1 MVWYFPEVSVPPLG
15 QGANAVNLDLLK
27 AIAKEFDSLDES
39 EATPTE
45 VNIARL
51 LINAGLL
58 TIETETAE
66 AYGDRPEQSWKEFK
80 VKS

>member
-1 MVWYFPEVSVPPLG
+1 M
-15 QGANAVNLDLLK
+15 NIDTLK
-27 AIAKEFDSLDES
+27 AIARELDSLDVS

-45 VNIARL
+45 ANIAQL

-66 AYGDRPEQSWKEFK
+66 AYGDRPEQSWEEYK

>member
-1 MVWYFPEVSVPPLG
+1 
-15 QGANAVNLDLLK
+15 VNLDTLK
-27 AIAKEFDSLDES
+27 AIARELDSLDVS
-39 EATPTE
+39 EATRTE
-45 VNIARL
+45 ANIAQL

-66 AYGDRPEQSWKEFK
+66 AYGDRPEQSWKEYK

>member
-1 MVWYFPEVSVPPLG
+1 M
-15 QGANAVNLDLLK
+15 NLQILK
-27 AIAKEFDSLDES
+27 DIARELDGLDES

-58 TIETETAE
+58 TIETEKAE
-66 AYGDRPEQSWKEFK
+66 AYGDRPEQSWKEFR

>member
-1 MVWYFPEVSVPPLG
+1 M
-15 QGANAVNLDLLK
+15 NLQILRD
-27 AIAKEFDSLDES
+27 IARELDSLDES

-51 LINAGLL
+51 LINARLL

-80 VKS
+80 AKS